1 MFATMITVLFDNK
14 FQRAEGILYSL
25 MGDWVEDGS
34 YKITLN
40 SVISREIN
48 GWPQVC

>member
-1 MFATMITVLFDNK
+1 MVDWWG
-14 FQRAEGILYSL
+14 EG
-25 MGDWVEDGS
+25 GDGS

-48 GWPQVC
+48 GWPQVCNSNFYLQTINIFLELYELV